1 MVKKAMYQKILQLK
15 LQGYPQ
21 TVIAEKLN
29 IDRKTVWKYW
39 KMSEER
45 FRERRQ
51 SYLCREKSFASYKD
65 EILEIYKNNDFE
77 RLPMSSVYDYL
88 EELYDELPGTEKTLR
103 NYIHYLYMTNQL
115 EFCSPLRCYQKVAEQ
130 PYGKQLQVDFG
141 EYRTRSRCK
150 LYIFAAVL
158 AASRY
163 KYVRF
168 QGHPFTTLKV
178 IAHLLACFDCLSG
191 MPEELVIDQD

>member
-1 MVKKAMYQKILQLK
+1 MCNGRKARIQVKRSLNFKGCHGHARGDPQLK

-115 EFCSPLRCYQKVAEQ
+115 DPSSTVGPCLEMLSCCV
-130 PYGKQLQVDFG
+130 V
-141 EYRTRSRCK
+141 RT
-150 LYIFAAVL
+150 F
-158 AASRY
+158 
-163 KYVRF
+163 F
-168 QGHPFTTLKV
+168 
-178 IAHLLACFDCLSG
+178 
-191 MPEELVIDQD
+191 